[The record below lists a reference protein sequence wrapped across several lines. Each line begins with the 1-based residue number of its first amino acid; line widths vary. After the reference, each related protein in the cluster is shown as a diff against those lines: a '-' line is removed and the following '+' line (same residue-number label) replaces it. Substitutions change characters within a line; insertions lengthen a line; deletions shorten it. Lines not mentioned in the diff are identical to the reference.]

1 MADNQRLMSTLTVAE
16 HLDRHIAGLSGVDK
30 KTITEYQRY
39 ARNDIGPALGANPA
53 K

>member
-1 MADNQRLMSTLTVAE
+1 MSTLTVAE

-30 KTITEYQRY
+30 KTITEYQPY
-39 ARNDIGPALGANPA
+39 ARNDLGPALGANPA